1 MSQLKLNSAV
11 NVNLPTADEATKG
24 LGLTRELLLP
34 GITRHSLLRRV
45 LLDVFLLNTLTLAG
59 CSNAGEYLWN
69 KWNERSTR
77 ASSRDDSTQ
86 RAAVAASSERPKHE
100 VSATEFAAKDEQ
112 RTLKGE
118 TRVATDAGQS
128 RTR

>member
-11 NVNLPTADEATKG
+11 NVNLPTADEAIKG

-34 GITRHSLLRRV
+34 GINRHSLLRRV

-59 CSNAGEYLWN
+59 CSNVGEYLWN
-69 KWNERSTR
+69 KWNEQSTR